1 MEEES
6 YLEKRR
12 FKRLK
17 FKEDGIVQ
25 LDKDTLKVKLLD
37 ISAKG
42 ALIKFV
48 NRVSF
53 RKNDKFNLSFNP
65 VNSFILLNFVCEIV
79 YCCNKLAGVEFVPIT
94 A

>member
-79 YCCNKLAGVEFVPIT
+79 HCCNKLAGVEFVPIT

>member
-1 MEEES
+1 MRES
-6 YLEKRR
+6 HLEKRR

-17 FKEDGIVQ
+17 FEEDGIIQ
-25 LDKDTLKVKLLD
+25 FDEDTLKVKLLD

-42 ALIKFV
+42 AMIKFA
-48 NRVSF
+48 NKVSF
-53 RKNDKFNLSFNP
+53 HKNDMFNLSFNP
-65 VNSFILLNFVCEIV
+65 VNSFILLNFVCEMV